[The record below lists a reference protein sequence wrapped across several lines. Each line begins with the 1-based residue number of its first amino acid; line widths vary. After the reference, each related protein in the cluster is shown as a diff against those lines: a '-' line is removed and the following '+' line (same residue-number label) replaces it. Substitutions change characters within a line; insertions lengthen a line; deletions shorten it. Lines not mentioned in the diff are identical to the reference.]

1 MASILKTDKIEGV
14 TASGTVHIPGHVV
27 QVQQGTYA
35 TQTDSSSSGTVATGL
50 NVSITPTSAN
60 NKILISYS
68 MAVRN
73 NDTSGNYIL
82 FYLYRASSSIGLMNF
97 FSSTNNAY
105 GTMATGELLDTPSST
120 SSLLYEVHA
129 HPRGYSAQW
138 CSASCLATITAQ
150 EIAQ

>member
-1 MASILKTDKIEGV
+1 MSTLRVDNLRGE
-14 TASGTVHIPGHVV
+14 TADGKNRYVV
-27 QVQQGTYA
+27 QIQQGTYA
-35 TQTDSSSSGTVATGL
+35 TQTNSSSSGTLATGL

-60 NKILISYS
+60 NKILVSYS

-73 NDTSGNYIL
+73 ENTAGNYIV
-82 FYLYRASSSIGLMNF
+82 FYLYRGSSDIGLMNF
-97 FSSTNNAY
+97 YSATNNAY
-105 GTMATGELLDTPSST
+105 GSMATGELLDSPSST

-138 CSASCLATITAQ
+138 CSASCLATITAM